1 MKWGIV
7 VLNLSELANECA
19 KSMLESCYSENKML
33 FTLDYFKEIFPE
45 ESEDTI
51 TQALITLE
59 NDNLVKIFFADGVA
73 YTTSLIPEAIK
84 KVIKYSN

>member
-1 MKWGIV
+1 M
-7 VLNLSELANECA
+7 NLSELANECA
-19 KSMLESCYSENKML
+19 KSMLESYYSENKML
-33 FTLDYFKEIFPE
+33 FTLDYFKGIFPE

-73 YTTSLIPEAIK
+73 YTTSLLPEAIK
-84 KVIKYSN
+84 KSD